1 MVITGLTRNQVA
13 LTGLVGSNPTASAR
27 KNAVLIERHFFLFN
41 KQQRRFSGIV
51 SYCVCIYNTE
61 EIYERCVPMVT
72 SIA

>member
-27 KNAVLIERHFFLFN
+27 KECRSMRTAFFFYL
-41 KQQRRFSGIV
+41 KQQRSFSGIV
-51 SYCVCIYNTE
+51 SYCVCVYNTE
-61 EIYERCVPMVT
+61 EIYERCVPMIT